1 MIVDIS
7 LDCVR
12 SQRPLEGTLVRPPR
26 PLSLMFPY
34 SLKVMIVLRK
44 SLYRVVS
51 ARLDFGL
58 FVP

>member
-1 MIVDIS
+1 MFVDIS
-7 LDCVR
+7 LDFVV
-12 SQRPLEGTLVRPPR
+12 SQSPLCGTLVRFPR